1 MIYCGENMGAE
12 QIVSKAA
19 KQKSIEFT
27 VLTEV
32 RMKRLSWLFNH
43 SEKKKIIALAI
54 VLSLLAALL
63 RQCVTY

>member
-32 RMKRLSWLFNH
+32 RMKPGYPGYSTIVKKRRL
-43 SEKKKIIALAI
+43 
-54 VLSLLAALL
+54 
-63 RQCVTY
+63 